1 MRKEFARLL
10 HQAMDKNSKIYLIT
24 ADLGYGVL
32 DDIFRDFPER
42 AVNVGASEQ
51 LMIGFAVG
59 LAHAGFEPVCYSI
72 SSFLLYRPF
81 ELIRLYLNH
90 EGARVKLVGSGRD
103 KDYGHDG
110 FTHWAEDDVNIVRA
124 AFPRVRLHK
133 PPRLTEEIVNE
144 FLTYSGPSYLNLSR
158 F

>member
-103 KDYGHDG
+103 KDYDHDG
-110 FTHWAEDDVNIVRA
+110 YTHWSEDDLAVCKA
-124 AFPRVRLHK
+124 AFPHVQVYK
-133 PPRLTEEIVNE
+133 PQKLTEEIVNE
-144 FLTYSGPSYLNLSR
+144 FLIQSKPSYLNLSR